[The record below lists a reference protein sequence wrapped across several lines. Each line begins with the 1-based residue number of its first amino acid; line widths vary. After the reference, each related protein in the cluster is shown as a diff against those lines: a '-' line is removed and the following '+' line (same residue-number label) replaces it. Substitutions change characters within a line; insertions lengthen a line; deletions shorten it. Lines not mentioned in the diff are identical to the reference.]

1 MRKILPLILFLSC
14 SGGTLPSR
22 PIISKVFGGE
32 DGRSLNLHWFRLEGA
47 DSFAV
52 FGIDSL
58 SLRRITSTTDTF
70 AVIREAFKK
79 FLVFAYAPSDIQN
92 SDTLKV
98 EPYINSLYLH
108 SFGSGK
114 LSGVCFLKDEGF
126 IFLCDPKNNDYH
138 NILLFVL
145 DSLTLIS
152 PSRDTA
158 KFGYRETKF
167 KKYTSEY
174 PIPPSDFSNTVQ
186 ITPSDKIAI
195 WLDFGIMDSF
205 DVGDYLGKVIID
217 SIHYGNYSR
226 DSIVVFLRIWH
237 GRITRLSW
245 FF

>member
-1 MRKILPLILFLSC
+1 MRKILPLILFFSC

-32 DGRSLNLHWFRLEGA
+32 DGMSLNLHWFRLEGA

-58 SLRRITSTTDTF
+58 SLRRITSNTDTF
-70 AVIREAFKK
+70 AIIREVFKK

-98 EPYINSLYLH
+98 EPYLKNLELN

-114 LSGVCFLKDEGF
+114 FSGVCFRDS
-126 IFLCDPKNNDYH
+126 IFPCDPKNNDNH
-138 NILLFVL
+138 PILLFVL
-145 DSLTLIS
+145 DSLSLIS

-174 PIPPSDFSNTVQ
+174 PIPPSDFSNSVQ

-195 WLDFGIMDSF
+195 WLDFGIKDNF

-226 DSIVVFLRIWH
+226 DSIVAFLKIWH

>member
-1 MRKILPLILFLSC
+1 LFWWDIAFKAYNFK
-14 SGGTLPSR
+14 G
-22 PIISKVFGGE
+22 FGGE

-70 AVIREAFKK
+70 AIIREAFKK

-98 EPYINSLYLH
+98 EPYIKNLELN

-114 LSGVCFLKDEGF
+114 FSGVCFRDS
-126 IFLCDPKNNDYH
+126 IFPCDPKNNDNH
-138 NILLFVL
+138 PILLFVL
-145 DSLTLIS
+145 DSLNLIS

-167 KKYTSEY
+167 KNISPNIPYHPPTF
-174 PIPPSDFSNTVQ
+174 PIPF
-186 ITPSDKIAI
+186 
-195 WLDFGIMDSF
+195 
-205 DVGDYLGKVIID
+205 
-217 SIHYGNYSR
+217 
-226 DSIVVFLRIWH
+226 
-237 GRITRLSW
+237 RLHHTTG
-245 FF
+245 